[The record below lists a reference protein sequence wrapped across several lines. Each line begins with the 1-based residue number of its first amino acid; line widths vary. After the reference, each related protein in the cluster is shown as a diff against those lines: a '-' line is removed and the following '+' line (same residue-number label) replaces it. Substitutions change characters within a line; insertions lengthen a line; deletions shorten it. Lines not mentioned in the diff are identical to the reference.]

1 MAPSLLTQKLLCF
14 DVYGTL
20 IDWETGL
27 YNAASPLLLQLS
39 PAPSR
44 EAFLRTYLA
53 LEHAQQAATPNLQ
66 YSAIL
71 SSVYTQLAA
80 HYSLPAPS
88 PSAAVSFGSSIGLWP
103 AFDDS
108 AAALQQLKQHYKLV
122 VLSNVDRA
130 SFAGTLLR
138 LSGEGTFDLVLT
150 AEDIGSYKPDVANFE
165 YMLREVKEKFGV
177 EREQVCVTANSL
189 FHDHVPAKKLGLVS
203 AWIERPGAVIG
214 VGDEVEGATYEWRF
228 HTLGEMADAVGKE
241 AGGD

>member
-1 MAPSLLTQKLLCF
+1 MVPSLLTQKLLCF

-27 YNAASPLLLQLS
+27 YAAAAPLLSQLS

-53 LEHAQQAATPNLQ
+53 FESAQQVATPNLR
-66 YSAIL
+66 YSALL
-71 SSVYTQLAA
+71 SIVYAQLAA
-80 HYSLPAPS
+80 HYNLPVPS
-88 PSAAVSFGSSIGLWP
+88 PSATASFGSSIGLWP
-103 AFDDS
+103 AFNDS
-108 AAALQQLKQHYKLV
+108 AAALQQLRQHYKLV

-130 SFAGTLLR
+130 SFASSLQR
-138 LSGEGTFDLVLT
+138 LGGEGTFDLVLT

-177 EREQVCVTANSL
+177 EKEQVCVTANSL
-189 FHDHVPAKKLGLVS
+189 FHDHAPAKKFGLVS

-214 VGDEVEGATYEWRF
+214 VGEEVEGATYEWKFR
-228 HTLGEMADAVGKE
+228 TLGEMADAVAKE
-241 AGGD
+241 AGGS